1 MKYITATFVFLVFN
15 ASWQWWALMAA
26 WMMTEIFLLV
36 FHAYKEYQNG
46 KITKAQYN
54 LSPDGK
60 VMTKEDLEAIWNNGY
75 SVGLEHSNM
84 SKH

>member
-15 ASWQWWALMAA
+15 ASWQWWALMVA
-26 WMMTEIFLLV
+26 WMLAELFLLIMQ
-36 FHAYKEYQNG
+36 ALKEYKEI
-46 KITKAQYN
+46 KEKKAKYN

-60 VMTKEDLEAIWNNGY
+60 VMTKEDLESIWNNGY
-75 SVGLEHSNM
+75 AVGLEHSNM